1 MYRKVVAAFIYWPV
15 CSSWPVLMAPLYDK
29 NVNLWQRELSV
40 TGTGILHVNTNEFCK
55 TGRLKSVGSVN
66 IIFY

>member
-1 MYRKVVAAFIYWPV
+1 MK
-15 CSSWPVLMAPLYDK
+15 LMYDK

-40 TGTGILHVNTNEFCK
+40 TETGILYVNTNEFCK
-55 TGRLKSVGSVN
+55 TERLKSVGSVN